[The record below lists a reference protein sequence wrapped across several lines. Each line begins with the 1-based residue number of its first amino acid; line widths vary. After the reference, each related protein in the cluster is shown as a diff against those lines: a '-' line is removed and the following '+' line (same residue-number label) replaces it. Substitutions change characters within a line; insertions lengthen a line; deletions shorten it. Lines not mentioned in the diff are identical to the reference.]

1 VPAIS
6 ARTFSKEGT
15 MPSSY
20 AGKTERWTTLVT
32 NTEPLLGSVPA
43 AQELHAELKVSTT
56 ELGAMASRIQELLG
70 EAHTLAKRRQD
81 LARKVSED
89 ATRLK
94 THLQAHLGL
103 KNPEL
108 VKLGI
113 RPQDMRRR
121 GAAAKAKAKA
131 LAEAKGSEGQSVSAE
146 A

>member
-1 VPAIS
+1 
-6 ARTFSKEGT
+6 
-15 MPSSY
+15 MPNSY

-43 AQELHAELKVSTT
+43 AQELHSELKVSTT

-121 GAAAKAKAKA
+121 GLSAKAKAAKA